1 MKTVKKT
8 FLDENNYIN
17 YSATKGTFITKSIGI
32 DSDFVNQYNQIW
44 FFTLTKNNISYIQQK
59 IFNKII
65 NINIKLI

>member
-32 DSDFVNQYNQIW
+32 DSDFVNQYNQI
-44 FFTLTKNNISYIQQK
+44 
-59 IFNKII
+59 
-65 NINIKLI
+65 